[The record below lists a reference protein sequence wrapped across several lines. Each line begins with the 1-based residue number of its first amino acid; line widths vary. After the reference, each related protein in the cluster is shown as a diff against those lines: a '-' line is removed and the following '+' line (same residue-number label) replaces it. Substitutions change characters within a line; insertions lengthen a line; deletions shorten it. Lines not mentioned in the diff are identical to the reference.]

1 MNRSL
6 AVAIAAILLAALAIR
21 SIQDDGGARGGCD
34 GVREAAQVVN
44 RVELGGAVPTS
55 ETYST
60 AAQELRRS
68 AVAAPGGVAPDLHA
82 LADAY
87 GQLGIVFQ
95 GFDPEDGATYSVIEQ
110 RAPDI
115 EREEARVDEAARR
128 VTAWLEETCTG

>member
-6 AVAIAAILLAALAIR
+6 AVAVVAILLAALAIR
-21 SIQDDGGARGGCD
+21 SLQDEGGARGGCD
-34 GVREAAQVVN
+34 GVRAASLVVD
-44 RVELGGAVPTS
+44 RVEQGGAVPTS
-55 ETYST
+55 DTYSS
-60 AAQELRRS
+60 AALELREA

-95 GFDPEDGATYSVIEQ
+95 GFDPDDGATYSVIER

-115 EREEARVDEAARR
+115 EREEARVDEAAAR
-128 VTAWLEETCTG
+128 VAAWLQETCPG